1 MTVKRSSKEGRW
13 ADRPSARVR
22 FGIEAA
28 FLLLVA
34 GGAVWAKLNPLQIIL
49 LMLAACVLVSLIE
62 RASSRAQA
70 RPTRVARETPAPQAV
85 AAERRWSWKRRRE
98 EPSEPAFDP
107 AARLE
112 EHPAP
117 THDRRLEPEPE
128 ASELDA
134 ELTQLLAAEPLAP
147 GPTVT
152 KRALELPGLEEPEPP
167 PAEPERPAPERVQ
180 KAPPPPPP
188 AEPVAESHPPPPP
201 RPAPREWNLWDLERL
216 ARDRAG
222 DTARSEE
229 WTALFV
235 HLRQFANAEG
245 QLPEEFDGLVRESF
259 AELIPAA

>member
-34 GGAVWAKLNPLQIIL
+34 GGAAWAKLNPLQIIL
-49 LMLAACVLVSLIE
+49 LMLAACVLVALIE

-128 ASELDA
+128 ASEVDA
-134 ELTQLLAAEPLAP
+134 ELTQLLAAETLAP

-152 KRALELPGLEEPEPP
+152 KSALELPGLEEPEPP
-167 PAEPERPAPERVQ
+167 SAEPEPPVPEPVEM
-180 KAPPPPPP
+180 APP
-188 AEPVAESHPPPPP
+188 PPPPP
-201 RPAPREWNLWDLERL
+201 RPAPRELNLWDLERL